1 MKSGSPII
9 EWISPEQAEFYE
21 SVVQFARTLP
31 DDVRD
36 RDRGEVFSR
45 QSWDLAVEHSRIQ
58 GLPAPDLYGGGQAD
72 VVTTMLALEALGYG
86 CTDAGLVFSINPRR
100 SLGGSSHLPYR

>member
-1 MKSGSPII
+1 MKNGSQTI
-9 EWISPEQAEFYE
+9 EWISPEQAAFYE
-21 SVVQFARTLP
+21 SVVQFAQELP

-45 QSWDLAVEHSRIQ
+45 QSWDRCGTFGIQ
-58 GLPAPDLYGGGQAD
+58 GLPAPDSYGGGEAD

-86 CTDAGLVFSINPRR
+86 CTDAGLVFSINAHMWTSVVP
-100 SLGGSSHLPYR
+100 